1 MDVKKIIRWVV
12 YVVSGLVAFVLVLA
26 AVLAF
31 VKIPIDLSAYK
42 GLLES
47 VASNALGRT
56 VSVNDKIAVTTSLR
70 PVFTLKGLKIA
81 NPNGFKA
88 NEFISMETAR
98 IQVALLPLLRVKVHI
113 LEFNV
118 HGFDLTLEV
127 NKRVEVNWAFRPP
140 A

>member
-81 NPNGFKA
+81 NPNGFQFFK
-88 NEFISMETAR
+88 IGKPQKQS
-98 IQVALLPLLRVKVHI
+98 IQTNYGICKKL
-113 LEFNV
+113 
-118 HGFDLTLEV
+118 
-127 NKRVEVNWAFRPP
+127 KRSVWAPESRPR
-140 A
+140 